1 MFQTSAFGQVYAGVG
16 GGDVGASIY
25 DAQRENVTF
34 ARYVERQKLSIQ
46 KRQLDQ
52 REAQMEAQRES
63 AQQNYELAQAKFELE
78 RQRLDQD
85 YEDRQLQRRQALE
98 AYKEA
103 SRIREQQYKDKRSD
117 EAWDRQVQEQAR
129 EYKERELDFRRLQE
143 RGRQYES
150 QRKEFNDLS
159 KLNARRL
166 EEGASPARGEYS
178 YVAVDGSRWA
188 VPRTVANST
197 AGPAAGSPNIA
208 RRSLTDQRMKQAM
221 SPLEQI
227 KQDNTKVSEA
237 DFLDWLVDFTEANSD
252 NAEANRL
259 FSGVVD
265 DVRAGLSDK
274 ATHSEVMEALLS
286 GKGMEG
292 SESALETL
300 SSSWDAEKR
309 RRAAISSVL
318 NNYMSQTALNPELVS
333 VLTPAQLAA
342 VKWKEAALEDLDTL
356 NDFIMSG
363 VYDKESVMG
372 ILRLLEGGKN

>member
-46 KRQLDQ
+46 KRQLAQ

-85 YEDRQLQRRQALE
+85 YEDRQFKRRQMLE
-98 AYKEA
+98 AYKDA
-103 SRIREQQYKDKRSD
+103 SRIREQQYQDKQAA
-117 EAWDRQVQEQAR
+117 EAWDRQVQESIQEHKA
-129 EYKERELDFRRLQE
+129 KELDFRRAQE
-143 RGRQYES
+143 QGRQYES
-150 QRKEFNDLS
+150 RRKEFNDLA

-166 EEGASPARGEYS
+166 GDGEKPGAGEYP
-178 YVAVDGSRWA
+178 YVAVDGSSWA
-188 VPRTVANST
+188 VPRTVVNST
-197 AGPAAGSPNIA
+197 AGQAAGAPNIP
-208 RRSLTDQRMKQAM
+208 RQSLTDQRMKQAM

-252 NAEANRL
+252 NAEAHRL

-342 VKWKEAALEDLDTL
+342 VKWKEVALEDLDTL

-372 ILRLLEGGKN
+372 ILRLLEGENN